1 MAHLFG
7 LIRRVGPTDATVL
20 VEGESGTGKELVARA
35 IHALSPRAQ
44 GPLVAV
50 NCAALAP
57 GVLESEL
64 FGHERGAFT
73 GALAT
78 RAGRFEAADGGTL
91 FLDEIG
97 ELDAR
102 LQAKLLRA
110 VEEREVVRVG
120 GNDPIPLDVRLI
132 AATNRRLR
140 DRVAAGTFRADLYFR
155 LNVIRLA
162 VPPLRERTGD
172 VPLLVGAILDELQ
185 AEHHVDPPEVD
196 PALLRRLAELPWP
209 GNVRELRN
217 CLERMLLVGGPRLT
231 LEDLPADAPAAA
243 PRAPLSMRPLADVER
258 ELIANTLK
266 DLKGN
271 RARAAKALGISARTL
286 YRRIRELGLS

>member
-1 MAHLFG
+1 
-7 LIRRVGPTDATVL
+7 
-20 VEGESGTGKELVARA
+20 
-35 IHALSPRAQ
+35 
-44 GPLVAV
+44 
-50 NCAALAP
+50 
-57 GVLESEL
+57 
-64 FGHERGAFT
+64 
-73 GALAT
+73 
-78 RAGRFEAADGGTL
+78 
-91 FLDEIG
+91 
-97 ELDAR
+97 
-102 LQAKLLRA
+102 
-110 VEEREVVRVG
+110 
-120 GNDPIPLDVRLI
+120 VRLI

-140 DRVAAGTFRADLYFR
+140 DRVAAGAFRADLYFR

-172 VPLLVGAILDELQ
+172 VPLLVGAILEQLG
-185 AEHHVDPPEVD
+185 AEHKIEPPEVD
-196 PALLRRLAELPWP
+196 PALLRRLTELPWP

-217 CLERMLLVGGPRLT
+217 CLERMLLVGGPRLS

-271 RARAAKALGISARTL
+271 RARAARALGISARTL